1 MYEDD
6 GLPHS
11 GRTIRILCPVRAL
24 KAGIFAM
31 LIREGSGPM
40 FFHGIPFIYLVRQ
53 YPVLNPASSF
63 RNKSPAKRAD
73 ARRLIRTIGFE
84 PVHLLRS
91 SPSYPIRRCL
101 EACFRYGEV
110 VFAFESIPYPRV
122 QLSEHEWGVR
132 TLDLRR
138 AAWVIISG
146 KKHRCWFRSRFPH
159 LPVAFW

>member
-1 MYEDD
+1 
-6 GLPHS
+6 
-11 GRTIRILCPVRAL
+11 
-24 KAGIFAM
+24 
-31 LIREGSGPM
+31 M

-110 VFAFESIPYPRV
+110 VFARM
-122 QLSEHEWGVR
+122 GR
-132 TLDLRR
+132 T
-138 AAWVIISG
+138 
-146 KKHRCWFRSRFPH
+146 HSRLAQGRLGYHQRQEAP
-159 LPVAFW
+159 LLVPVPVSAPAGGLLVTAGDS

>member
-1 MYEDD
+1 
-6 GLPHS
+6 
-11 GRTIRILCPVRAL
+11 
-24 KAGIFAM
+24 
-31 LIREGSGPM
+31 M

-132 TLDLRR
+132 T
-138 AAWVIISG
+138 
-146 KKHRCWFRSRFPH
+146 
-159 LPVAFW
+159 